1 MDFRKEAHHT
11 KSRAIKM
18 TSQSHTTSST
28 LKAGMYSALIK
39 ASTLVFGIASTVIL
53 TRVLTESALGTWAQ
67 FLLISSIIEII
78 RQSMVRNALIRF
90 YHVAKEEDRDAVFAA
105 AMWLNVFITSVSSVA
120 LVVLAFFNI
129 EAPLNA
135 AGLNEMLLWFIPGNI
150 LIGVSTYFEWRMAV
164 YPNFKPVFHALFIRQ
179 MIALSLVI
187 YLAFGFLEMSGVALV
202 WAYNAGIIASALF
215 IFWRHFSVFQF
226 RWQWHAAWV
235 SKFVHYSKYVVGTNA
250 ASSVFRTTDHFMT
263 SILISSAM
271 VAPLSICARLTNII
285 DIPSQVLA
293 DVLFPKSAALHAG
306 GGNNEVGALYE
317 RAVGIGLAIVVPA
330 ALVVITVPGIFLYLI
345 GGEKYTSYTQ
355 LLQLCVCVSFFMPF
369 LRQFGTLLDS
379 TGRPHINMMMM
390 MTLMSVSVI
399 ACYVFITSFGLKGAA
414 YGVLTAHAVVFIINQ
429 IIMHRLFQVSIPR
442 IFKQMI
448 YAYEYLFGIAKSK
461 LAWVK

>member
-1 MDFRKEAHHT
+1 MASNTHT
-11 KSRAIKM
+11 A
-18 TSQSHTTSST
+18 SST
-28 LKAGMYSALIK
+28 LKAGLYSALIK

-53 TRVLTESALGTWAQ
+53 TRVLTESSLGTWAQ

-90 YHVAKEEDRDAVFAA
+90 YHVAKADEKDAVYSA
-105 AMWLNVFITSVSSVA
+105 AMWLNVFITSLSSVA
-120 LVVLAFFNI
+120 LVLLALFNI
-129 EAPLNA
+129 EAPLHA

-164 YPNFKPVFHALFIRQ
+164 YPNFKPVFQALFIRQ
-179 MIALSLVI
+179 VVALSIVVL
-187 YLAFGFLEMSGVALV
+187 LAFGWLDMSGSALV
-202 WAYNAGIIASALF
+202 WAYNAGIFASAIF
-215 IFWRHFSVFQF
+215 ILWKHNSVFRF
-226 RWQWHAAWV
+226 RWHWDAAWV

-263 SILISSAM
+263 SMLISSAM

-317 RAVGIGLAIVVPA
+317 RAVGIGLAIVIPA
-330 ALVVITVPGIFLYLI
+330 ALCVIAVPGIFLYLI

-379 TGRPHINMMMM
+379 TGKPHINMIMMM
-390 MTLMSVSVI
+390 VLMTVSVI
-399 ACYVFITSFGLKGAA
+399 ACYFFISSVGLKGAA

-429 IIMHRLFQVSIPR
+429 LIMRRLFDVSIPR
-442 IFKQMI
+442 IFMQMI
-448 YAYEYLFGIAKSK
+448 YAYQYLLGIAKTK
-461 LAWVK
+461 LAWAK